1 MNHFCKTP
9 LWECTRTLSAVAMGR
24 IPAETVIRDGNLVNV
39 CTHEILP
46 HTDVAIHSGRIA
58 LVGDASGC
66 IGPET
71 RVVDAGGK
79 YLLPGL
85 LDGHI
90 HVESSM
96 LSVGEYART
105 VIPHGTVGIYYDPHE
120 ICNVLGLDGVALME
134 RDAARTPLKAMLTV
148 PSCVP
153 AMPGFEDSGA
163 VVTARDIARQMQRE
177 TVVGLGE
184 MMNFPGILQGE
195 AEPHAIV
202 AETLKAGKTV
212 TGHYAAPETGQG
224 LNAYIAAGACCCHE
238 STRAED
244 ALAKMRLGMY
254 AMLREGSAWRD
265 LHEVGRA
272 ILEQTVDTRFAVLVS
287 DDAHPATLL
296 RQGHMD
302 HILRRAVEEGI
313 DPITAVQMATINC
326 AQCFGMERE
335 LGSIAPGKC
344 ADVILVEDLTQ
355 FRVTHVFLDG
365 ELVAQ
370 DGRMCREFAPF
381 RYPEDAMHTMHVG
394 EAITPETFRIPTEK
408 TGQAQVRVMEIIPGR
423 VGNRQRRMTLPVENG
438 RLEAQPDQDVLK
450 AFVFERHHATG
461 AHGVGFVKGFGI
473 RRGAMAST
481 VAHDAHNLLV
491 IGASDSD
498 MALAANTLIACGGGM
513 CAVLDGVVLGC
524 VPLPLAGLM
533 NDQSGE
539 QMCRLVE
546 QLTGAWQ
553 TMGCTGVSPFMTMAL
568 LCLAC
573 LPELRL
579 TNRGLVDCQRFCF
592 VPLEAD
598 EPEALT

>member
-24 IPAETVIRDGNLVNV
+24 LPAETVIRDGNLVNV

-302 HILRRAVEEGI
+302 HILR
-313 DPITAVQMATINC
+313 
-326 AQCFGMERE
+326 
-335 LGSIAPGKC
+335 
-344 ADVILVEDLTQ
+344 
-355 FRVTHVFLDG
+355 
-365 ELVAQ
+365 
-370 DGRMCREFAPF
+370 GRW
-381 RYPEDAMHTMHVG
+381 
-394 EAITPETFRIPTEK
+394 
-408 TGQAQVRVMEIIPGR
+408 
-423 VGNRQRRMTLPVENG
+423 
-438 RLEAQPDQDVLK
+438 
-450 AFVFERHHATG
+450 
-461 AHGVGFVKGFGI
+461 
-473 RRGAMAST
+473 RRGLIPSLPCRWRPST
-481 VAHDAHNLLV
+481 AP
-491 IGASDSD
+491 S
-498 MALAANTLIACGGGM
+498 ALAWSAS
-513 CAVLDGVVLGC
+513 
-524 VPLPLAGLM
+524 LAP
-533 NDQSGE
+533 
-539 QMCRLVE
+539 
-546 QLTGAWQ
+546 
-553 TMGCTGVSPFMTMAL
+553 SPPASAPT
-568 LCLAC
+568 
-573 LPELRL
+573 
-579 TNRGLVDCQRFCF
+579 
-592 VPLEAD
+592 
-598 EPEALT
+598 

>member
-24 IPAETVIRDGNLVNV
+24 LPAETVIRDGNLVNV

-313 DPITAVQMATINC
+313 DPITAVQMADHQLRPVLWHG
-326 AQCFGMERE
+326 ARAW
-335 LGSIAPGKC
+335 LHHP
-344 ADVILVEDLTQ
+344 
-355 FRVTHVFLDG
+355 R
-365 ELVAQ
+365 
-370 DGRMCREFAPF
+370 
-381 RYPEDAMHTMHVG
+381 
-394 EAITPETFRIPTEK
+394 
-408 TGQAQVRVMEIIPGR
+408 QVRRRDSGGGSDPIPGHPC
-423 VGNRQRRMTLPVENG
+423 LPG
-438 RLEAQPDQDVLK
+438 WRAGGPGWPDVPGICALPLSGTC
-450 AFVFERHHATG
+450 AAHHACG
-461 AHGVGFVKGFGI
+461 RDHHPG
-473 RRGAMAST
+473 
-481 VAHDAHNLLV
+481 DLP
-491 IGASDSD
+491 DSH
-498 MALAANTLIACGGGM
+498 
-513 CAVLDGVVLGC
+513 
-524 VPLPLAGLM
+524 
-533 NDQSGE
+533 
-539 QMCRLVE
+539 
-546 QLTGAWQ
+546 
-553 TMGCTGVSPFMTMAL
+553 
-568 LCLAC
+568 
-573 LPELRL
+573 
-579 TNRGLVDCQRFCF
+579 
-592 VPLEAD
+592 
-598 EPEALT
+598 

>member
-1 MNHFCKTP
+1 M
-9 LWECTRTLSAVAMGR
+9 
-24 IPAETVIRDGNLVNV
+24 
-39 CTHEILP
+39 
-46 HTDVAIHSGRIA
+46 
-58 LVGDASGC
+58 
-66 IGPET
+66 
-71 RVVDAGGK
+71 
-79 YLLPGL
+79 
-85 LDGHI
+85 
-90 HVESSM
+90 
-96 LSVGEYART
+96 
-105 VIPHGTVGIYYDPHE
+105 GIYYDPHE

-335 LGSIAPGKC
+335 LGSITPGKC

-381 RYPEDAMHTMHVG
+381 RYPEHALHTMHVG
-394 EAITPETFRIPTEK
+394 ETITPETFRIPTEK

-438 RLEAQPDQDVLK
+438 PAGGPAGSGCAEGICLRAAP
-450 AFVFERHHATG
+450 RHRRPWGGLCEGIQRPTG
-461 AHGVGFVKGFGI
+461 RDGLHGG
-473 RRGAMAST
+473 
-481 VAHDAHNLLV
+481 
-491 IGASDSD
+491 
-498 MALAANTLIACGGGM
+498 
-513 CAVLDGVVLGC
+513 
-524 VPLPLAGLM
+524 P
-533 NDQSGE
+533 
-539 QMCRLVE
+539 
-546 QLTGAWQ
+546 
-553 TMGCTGVSPFMTMAL
+553 
-568 LCLAC
+568 
-573 LPELRL
+573 
-579 TNRGLVDCQRFCF
+579 
-592 VPLEAD
+592 
-598 EPEALT
+598 